1 VAALLYRKSPVVD
14 ALRAAGRDAAEVANL
29 FWVMAAGAAVIW
41 LVTTALSLYATRSH
55 RAPWSERAGLILIA
69 VGGGVVPVVVLAALF
84 AFGLPSLARQRAGA
98 ENATTRITVIGEQW
112 WWRVQYELP
121 DGTRVELANEVRLPR
136 DRVTAVTLTSTNVI
150 HSFWVPALAGKVDM
164 TPGRVTHLT
173 LEPTVAGTYRGV
185 CAEYCGASHARM
197 GFDVEVMEPA
207 EFDRWL
213 NEEARPA
220 FATGRLNSVP
230 GTDLNPADG
239 AGRLNSVPGTEL
251 DGARAFDRNGCAAC
265 HSVRGTAAIATIGP
279 DLTHVGRR
287 RRIAAASLPNQ
298 PDELVRFLAR
308 PDHIK
313 PGILMPA
320 FAMLPA
326 GELRAIAAYLQ
337 SLQ

>member
-1 VAALLYRKSPVVD
+1 VAALLYRNSPVFD
-14 ALRAAGRDAAEVANL
+14 ALRTAGRDAAETANL
-29 FWVMAAGAAVIW
+29 FRVMATGAVVIW
-41 LVTTALSLYATRSH
+41 LVTTALSLYATRSR

-84 AFGLPSLARQRAGA
+84 AFGLPSLARQRDDGA
-98 ENATTRITVIGEQW
+98 RATTRVTVIGEQW

-121 DGTRVELANEVRLPR
+121 GGTRVELANEVKLPR

-164 TPGRVTHLT
+164 TPGRVTRLT

-207 EFDRWL
+207 DFDRWL
-213 NEEARPA
+213 SEESRPA
-220 FATGRLNSVP
+220 LATGRSISVP
-230 GTDLNPADG
+230 GTDMDPA
-239 AGRLNSVPGTEL
+239 
-251 DGARAFDRNGCAAC
+251 DGARAFARNGCGAC
-265 HSVRGTAAIATIGP
+265 HTIRGTPAIATIGP

-287 RRIAAASLPNQ
+287 RRIAAASLPNRSE
-298 PDELVRFLAR
+298 ELVRFLAR

-320 FAMLPA
+320 FSMLPES
-326 GELRAIAAYLQ
+326 ELRAIAAYLQ

>member
-1 VAALLYRKSPVVD
+1 VERGLAALLYLNPPVFD
-14 ALRAAGRDAAEVANL
+14 ALRTAGRDAAETASL
-29 FWVMAAGAAVIW
+29 FWVMAAGAVVIW
-41 LVTTALSLYATRSH
+41 LVTTALSLYATRTR
-55 RAPWSERAGLILIA
+55 RAPWSERAGLLLIA

-84 AFGLPSLARQRAGA
+84 AFGLPSLARQRDDGA
-98 ENATTRITVIGEQW
+98 NATTTVTVIGEQW

-121 DGTRVELANEVRLPR
+121 GGTRVELANEVRLPR

-173 LEPTVAGTYRGV
+173 LEPTIAGTYRGV

-213 NEEARPA
+213 IEESRPA
-220 FATGRLNSVP
+220 IEPAGAV
-230 GTDLNPADG
+230 ADG
-239 AGRLNSVPGTEL
+239 EKAFAG
-251 DGARAFDRNGCAAC
+251 NGCAAC
-265 HSVRGTAAIATIGP
+265 HTIRGTSAIATIGP

-287 RRIAAASLPNQ
+287 RRIAAASLLNQ
-298 PDELVRFLAR
+298 PDELVRFIAR

-313 PGILMPA
+313 PGVLMPA
-320 FAMLPA
+320 FSMLPES
-326 GELRAIAAYLQ
+326 ELRAIAAYLQ
-337 SLQ
+337 SLR

>member
-1 VAALLYRKSPVVD
+1 VERGLAALLYLNPPVFD
-14 ALRAAGRDAAEVANL
+14 ALRTAGRDAAETASL
-29 FWVMAAGAAVIW
+29 FWVMAAGAVVIW
-41 LVTTALSLYATRSH
+41 LVTTALSLYATRTR
-55 RAPWSERAGLILIA
+55 RAPWSERAGLLLIA

-84 AFGLPSLARQRAGA
+84 AFGLPSLARQRDDGA
-98 ENATTRITVIGEQW
+98 NATTRVTVIGEQW

-121 DGTRVELANEVRLPR
+121 GGTRVELANEVRLPR

-173 LEPTVAGTYRGV
+173 LEPTIAGTYRGV

-213 NEEARPA
+213 IEESRPA
-220 FATGRLNSVP
+220 IEPAGPV
-230 GTDLNPADG
+230 ADG
-239 AGRLNSVPGTEL
+239 EKAFAG
-251 DGARAFDRNGCAAC
+251 NGCAAC
-265 HSVRGTAAIATIGP
+265 HTIRGTSAIATIGP

-287 RRIAAASLPNQ
+287 RRIAAASLLNQ
-298 PDELVRFLAR
+298 PDELVRFIAR

-313 PGILMPA
+313 PGVLMPA
-320 FAMLPA
+320 FSMLPES
-326 GELRAIAAYLQ
+326 ELRAIAAYLQ
-337 SLQ
+337 SLR